1 MELYK
6 KSTKTRPLL
15 FFESFINNEVLKNY
29 EDMFYNY
36 PINPSQKPFR
46 ELGYITYTKDVY
58 EDENFSTVTK
68 YFKEDLEKLLSA
80 ELNITKGLLIK
91 RRDKLEYLN
100 YKTDIFFDRQLS
112 TIHTLK
118 VKSESITVNKDLLEK
133 TIENLEDFIKKT
145 SINLYQVPTRL
156 SKIKTNK
163 PYFEPIVNRKILVKL
178 YDVAIGND
186 LIDEEEVSESDFLNV
201 FMANIPEKTGSTI
214 KFHCDNQTATYFLN
228 AIMVLFYNLKH
239 ARIADSKSFFSKG
252 GKLLNQA
259 DLDTAKNRYEKKI
272 NKEGFL
278 NIQKNIDVITKKI
291 ILLLTLHFYLS

>member
-15 FFESFINNEVLKNY
+15 FFESFINNEVLKKY

-58 EDENFSTVTK
+58 EDENFSTLIL

-80 ELNITKGLLIK
+80 ELDITKALLIK
-91 RRDKLEYLN
+91 RRDKLEYLS
-100 YKTDIFFDRQLS
+100 YKTDVFFDRQLS
-112 TIHTLK
+112 IIHTLK
-118 VKSESITVNKDLLEK
+118 VKLESITVSKDLLK
-133 TIENLEDFIKKT
+133 NTIEKLEDCIKKT
-145 SINLYQVPTRL
+145 SINLHHTPRRL
-156 SKIKTNK
+156 SEIKTNK
-163 PYFEPIVNRKILVKL
+163 PYFEPKVTKKILDKL

-186 LIDEEEVSESDFLNV
+186 LIDDDEVSQSDFLNV
-201 FMANIPEKTGSTI
+201 FMTNTPEKTESII

-228 AIMVLFYNLKH
+228 AIMVLFKNLKH

-272 NKEGFL
+272 NKKVFL
-278 NIQKNIDVITKKI
+278 NIQKDIDVITKR
-291 ILLLTLHFYLS
+291 